1 MAVPFTFA
9 GATSSIPL
17 SQLDTNFASTITL
30 GNTAIQLGN
39 TVTTLNNMTL
49 ANVTIASGNVT
60 ITNVTVATA
69 NVTVGNITTLSGTSA
84 TYTNITSGNVTI
96 TGGTLNN
103 VAIGGTTA
111 ASGAF
116 TTLSASGAFSLS
128 GDQVQISEG
137 GTGQATA
144 NAAFNALAPS
154 QAGNPGKYLQT
165 DGTNSSWDAIN
176 INTADI
182 TGTLPIANGGTGQTT
197 ANAAFNA
204 LAPSQTGNANKYLTT
219 DGTNSSWAANPLGTV
234 TSVDVSGGTTGLT
247 TSGGPVTSSGTIT
260 LAGTLAIANGGTG
273 ITSFG
278 TGVQTALGQNVT
290 GSGGIV
296 LATSPTLVTPA
307 LGTPSSVTL
316 TNATGLPLSTGVTG
330 TLATTNGGTG
340 LTSFTANG
348 VVFASSSSALATG
361 SALTFNG
368 TSLGVGSSS
377 YGDAGTITTSIGVAG
392 TTSGGLQLWASSAQ
406 EHFIQW
412 GDATS
417 GAATYAGAIGYSHAS
432 DYMRFYVASAEQMRL
447 NSTGLGIG
455 TSSPSFGID
464 LRRGSGASAYL
475 LAAGNNNGTTNG
487 ILFGQADN
495 GVSVIWQYG
504 ANPITFWTN
513 SVERIRI
520 SADGTFRVA
529 GAGTAGSTDAFQVAG
544 TAPASSLVLASTG
557 VLTNL
562 LGAVIEGLTVGK
574 GAGAVA
580 TNTAVG
586 ASALAA
592 NTTGSNQVAVG
603 TNALNA
609 NTEGIQNIAIG
620 TDALLTNQTGNF
632 NTSAGVGSL
641 RLNTASNNTAF
652 GWVALNVN
660 SSGGNNTALGH
671 SALASNTTA
680 SNNTAVGY
688 QAGAINQTGA
698 YNVFIGVGAGSA
710 VVSGGGNCFVGPL
723 AGLLSTGSSNTFV
736 GSLVVGVSNGSGAAM
751 LAGSKNTIIG
761 NFSGNQSGLDIR
773 TASNYI
779 VLSDGDGNPQFVHRK
794 DFGVAINDRP
804 QISSSYIDSQNKSV
818 INLYEG
824 TNGNTEIVSG
834 YATADFVVGTGG
846 TSGNIAYSGN
856 GGSYLSI
863 ATGLMA
869 IVGTTFTIG
878 SNTYTVTSE
887 SSEGFV
893 YCTPS
898 ASGEAATGTLV
909 GLRYATEGFRVYDNR
924 TAQFKSTVG
933 VGGTAGS
940 TSGAGITFPATQNAS
955 SNANTLDDYEE
966 GAWTPSVGGNAT
978 YSVQEGSYTKIGR
991 MVYLNFDMRIST
1003 LGTGSAQYIIPSS
1016 LPFPFTGAGSARAAG
1031 SINWFN
1037 SLAISR
1043 TAFYLE
1049 MDGNGIYLGSNNGSS
1064 TTIDETAVFGNG
1076 AGIMAS
1082 IWYTTP

>member
-154 QAGNPGKYLQT
+154 QAGNSGKYLQT

-529 GAGTAGSTDAFQVAG
+529 GAGTAGSTDAVQFAG
-544 TAPASSLVLASTG
+544 TAPASTLILDASG
-557 VLTNL
+557 NL
-562 LGAVIEGLTVGK
+562 G
-574 GAGAVA
+574 
-580 TNTAVG
+580 
-586 ASALAA
+586 
-592 NTTGSNQVAVG
+592 
-603 TNALNA
+603 
-609 NTEGIQNIAIG
+609 IG
-620 TDALLTNQTGNF
+620 T
-632 NTSAGVGSL
+632 
-641 RLNTASNNTAF
+641 
-652 GWVALNVN
+652 
-660 SSGGNNTALGH
+660 SSP
-671 SALASNTTA
+671 
-680 SNNTAVGY
+680 
-688 QAGAINQTGA
+688 I
-698 YNVFIGVGAGSA
+698 
-710 VVSGGGNCFVGPL
+710 
-723 AGLLSTGSSNTFV
+723 ST
-736 GSLVVGVSNGSGAAM
+736 
-751 LAGSKNTIIG
+751 
-761 NFSGNQSGLDIR
+761 QSGLDI
-773 TASNYI
+773 SSGG
-779 VLSDGDGNPQFVHRK
+779 LSL
-794 DFGVAINDRP
+794 
-804 QISSSYIDSQNKSV
+804 V
-818 INLYEG
+818 IG
-824 TNGNTEIVSG
+824 
-834 YATADFVVGTGG
+834 AD
-846 TSGNIAYSGN
+846 
-856 GGSYLSI
+856 
-863 ATGLMA
+863 
-869 IVGTTFTIG
+869 
-878 SNTYTVTSE
+878 
-887 SSEGFV
+887 
-893 YCTPS
+893 
-898 ASGEAATGTLV
+898 
-909 GLRYATEGFRVYDNR
+909 
-924 TAQFKSTVG
+924 
-933 VGGTAGS
+933 
-940 TSGAGITFPATQNAS
+940 
-955 SNANTLDDYEE
+955 
-966 GAWTPSVGGNAT
+966 
-978 YSVQEGSYTKIGR
+978 
-991 MVYLNFDMRIST
+991 
-1003 LGTGSAQYIIPSS
+1003 
-1016 LPFPFTGAGSARAAG
+1016 
-1031 SINWFN
+1031 
-1037 SLAISR
+1037 
-1043 TAFYLE
+1043 
-1049 MDGNGIYLGSNNGSS
+1049 NGSS
-1064 TTIDETAVFGNG
+1064 TRTNAGNKSGRFAMAHYTNAEEPFAIALCDVTSTTNELSLGGGSGACNTATVVKFFTAANNTTVSGSERARIDSSGNLLVGTTSNSRAARLRVEGIETAYFTGYGNG
-1076 AGIMAS
+1076 YGIGLWMTPNAGASGGTATPISFQNVSDTTVGNITTTASATAYNTSSDYRLKNNPQPLTGSGAFIDAIQPKTWNWTADGSKGVGFIAHEVQEVSPGSVVGTKDAVDEEGRPIMQAMEYGS
-1082 IWYTTP
+1082 AEFIANIIAELQSLRARVAQLEAK